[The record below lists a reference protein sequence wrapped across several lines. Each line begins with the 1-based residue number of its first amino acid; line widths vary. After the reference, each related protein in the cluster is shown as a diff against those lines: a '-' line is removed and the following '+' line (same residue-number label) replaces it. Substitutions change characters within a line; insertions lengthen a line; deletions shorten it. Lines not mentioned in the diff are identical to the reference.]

1 MHSGYDIEMKSEPI
15 GREETMTLSLYRPS
29 HLADTMQRLFDESF
43 VRPYRRP
50 YVIEDA
56 PLPLDVLDKDDEY
69 IITAAIPS
77 LKPEDVNI
85 EIQNNTV
92 TIRGEVVAP
101 AYDDQ
106 AQWVLQERG
115 YGKFSRTLNFTVD
128 LDSVKAEATVENGL
142 LTLRVPKAESAKP
155 RMVKI
160 QAK

>member
-1 MHSGYDIEMKSEPI
+1 MKSALI
-15 GREETMTLSLYRPS
+15 GREETMTLSVYRPS
-29 HLADTMQRLFDESF
+29 HMADAIQRFFDESF
-43 VRPYRRP
+43 VRSYRRP
-50 YVIEDA
+50 HVIEDA
-56 PLPLDVLDKDDEY
+56 PLPLDVQDKDDAY
-69 IITAAIPS
+69 IITATVPS

-101 AYDDQ
+101 EYDDQ
-106 AQWVLQERG
+106 AQWVLQERS
-115 YGKFSRTLNFTVD
+115 YGKFSRTLTFRVE

-142 LTLRVPKAESAKP
+142 LTLRVPKAETAKP